1 MIFFILF
8 FSVDASTLIM
18 PSHDSRVEFT
28 DDEGENNSE
37 TNSDDSS
44 CNLTIYDG
52 YLCLFLLFFPFFTVV
67 KYERFFTTGLLATA
81 ICWIFC
87 ISGC

>member
-28 DDEGENNSE
+28 DDEGENDSE

-44 CNLTIYDG
+44 CALTVYDG
-52 YLCLFLLFFPFFTVV
+52 YLSLFIFFFPFFTVV
-67 KYERFFTTGLLATA
+67 KYELFL
-81 ICWIFC
+81 
-87 ISGC
+87 SQDY